1 MKNKEE
7 LLKDKLI
14 KIVLDTIKEQYQDK
28 DIELIDLELK
38 GNENKRYLRIYIDKE
53 NGITLDECAD
63 FSKNLSVILDVK
75 NLIKSSYVLEVSSP
89 GGRQRKIFKE
99 E

>member
-1 MKNKEE
+1 MKNKDE
-7 LLKDKLI
+7 LLKDELI
-14 KIVLDTIKEQYQDK
+14 KIVLDSINEQYQDK
-28 DIELIDLELK
+28 DIELIDLEVK

-53 NGITLDECAD
+53 SGITLDECVD

-75 NLIKSSYVLEVSSP
+75 NPIKSSYILEVSSP
-89 GGRQRKIFKE
+89 GGRERKIFKE